1 MDQIGQKNAI
11 PFEDRMR
18 IVFKNVLGHITS
30 FLIKM
35 GIRPNNITTLG
46 LLGNI
51 FGAILIGSG
60 HISLGGLLALFAGAC
75 DALDGS
81 LARARG
87 EVTGWGAFVDS
98 VTDRYSELVLLLG
111 LQIYFIRINNWQGVV
126 LVFLA
131 AAGSVIVSYIKARA
145 ESLGY
150 QAKVGI
156 LTRFERYLV
165 LVPCLIFNIPQVGL
179 WIIAIFANFTAFQR
193 MYYVRKQSKTE
204 IKDTPRSEN

>member
-1 MDQIGQKNAI
+1 MDQIGQKI
-11 PFEDRMR
+11 PISFEDRMR
-18 IVFKNVLGHITS
+18 LVFKNILGYITS
-30 FLIKM
+30 FLIKV
-35 GIRPNNITTLG
+35 GIKPNNITTLG

-60 HISLGGLLALFAGAC
+60 HITSGGLLALFAGAC

-111 LQIYFIRINNWQGVV
+111 LQIFYIRNLNWQAVV
-126 LVFLA
+126 LVYLA

-165 LVPCLIFNIPQVGL
+165 LVPCLIFNIPLVGL

-193 MYYVRKQSKTE
+193 MYYVRKQSKTVS
-204 IKDTPRSEN
+204 KNTPRMDN

>member
-1 MDQIGQKNAI
+1 MSRSEPEARI

-18 IVFKNVLGHITS
+18 IVFKDLLDHITA
-30 FLIKM
+30 FLIKI
-35 GIRPNNITTLG
+35 GIKPNNITTLG
-46 LLGNI
+46 LIGNI
-51 FGAILIGSG
+51 SAAFLIARDQ
-60 HISLGGLLALFAGAC
+60 ITLGGIIALIAGAC

-87 EVTGWGAFVDS
+87 EVSDWGAFVDS
-98 VTDRYSELVLLLG
+98 ITDRYSELVLLLG
-111 LQIYFIRINNWQGVV
+111 LQFHFVRNQNWIAVL

-131 AAGSVIVSYIKARA
+131 AGGSIMVSYVKARA

-165 LVPCLIFNIPQVGL
+165 LVPCLILNIPYIGL
-179 WIIAIFANFTAFQR
+179 WVIAIFANFTALQR
-193 MYYVRKQSKTE
+193 IYYVRRQSKEKQRQT
-204 IKDTPRSEN
+204 K

>member
-1 MDQIGQKNAI
+1 MDQIGQKI
-11 PFEDRMR
+11 PISFEDRMR
-18 IVFKNVLGHITS
+18 MIFKNILGYITS
-30 FLIKM
+30 FLIKV
-35 GIRPNNITTLG
+35 GIKPNNITTLG

-51 FGAILIGSG
+51 IGAILIGSG
-60 HISLGGLLALFAGAC
+60 HITTGGLLALFAGAC

-111 LQIYFIRINNWQGVV
+111 LQIFYIRNLNWQAVI
-126 LVFLA
+126 LVYLA
-131 AAGSVIVSYIKARA
+131 AAGSVIVSYVKARA

-165 LVPCLIFNIPQVGL
+165 LVPCLIFNIPLVGL

-204 IKDTPRSEN
+204 TKNPPRMDN